1 MKRGVV
7 FLGVLATLVGVGA
20 GVGAAA
26 APELPDSFMP
36 AGLGT
41 QKTVYGDV
49 LADARKMTLY
59 EFDQDKDGKSACAG
73 PCADVR
79 VPLAAPRIG
88 RPAGD
93 WTIVI
98 RDDGSKQWAY
108 KGKPLYGFTGDHAP
122 GDLGGQ
128 GGDWKAVMIAPV
140 FMPADIAIK
149 TTDYGPTF
157 TTADGRTLYMEI
169 SFFYN
174 AGANGTPR
182 HQTSPAPSACA
193 GECAEHWAPLIA
205 PADAKTAG
213 DWSTVMRDDGKP
225 QWAWKGHPLFL
236 YGGDAKP
243 GDTTGE
249 GHWTLIGNVGTHWE
263 VANIVL

>member
-1 MKRGVV
+1 MNLRAGIA
-7 FLGVLATLVGVGA
+7 GVLAALLAT
-20 GVGAAA
+20 AAVA
-26 APELPDSFMP
+26 DDVMP
-36 AGLGT
+36 AGVGT
-41 QKTVYGDV
+41 QKTAYGDV
-49 LADARKMTLY
+49 LADAHKMTLY
-59 EFDQDKDGKSACAG
+59 AFDQDKAGKSACTG

-79 VPLAAPRIG
+79 VPLAAPRVAH
-88 RPAGD
+88 PAGD
-93 WTIVI
+93 WTIVT

-108 KGKPLYGFTGDHAP
+108 KGQPLYGFTGDHAP
-122 GDLGGQ
+122 GDLNGV
-128 GGDWKAVMIAPV
+128 GGDWKAVMVNSA
-140 FMPADIAIK
+140 FMPAGVAIK

-157 TTADGRTLYMEI
+157 TTSDGRTLYMEV

-182 HQTSPAPSACA
+182 HQSSPPPSACA
-193 GECAEHWAPLIA
+193 GECAQTWTPLIA
-205 PADAKTAG
+205 PAEAKPAG
-213 DWSTVMRDDGKP
+213 DWTTVMRDDGKP

-236 YGGDAKP
+236 YARDAKP

>member
-7 FLGVLATLVGVGA
+7 FLGALATLVGG
-20 GVGAAA
+20 GAAA
-26 APELPDSFMP
+26 DDFMP

-59 EFDQDKDGKSACAG
+59 EFDQDKNGKSACTG

-88 RPAGD
+88 RSVGD
-93 WTIVI
+93 WTIVT
-98 RDDGSKQWAY
+98 RDDGSKQWAF

-122 GDLGGQ
+122 SDLNGV
-128 GGDWKAVMIAPV
+128 GGDWKAVMIAPA
-140 FMPADIAIK
+140 FMPAGIAIK

-182 HQTSPAPSACA
+182 HQASPSPSACA
-193 GECAEHWAPLIA
+193 GECAEHWTPLIA
-205 PADAKTAG
+205 PADAKAAG
-213 DWSTVMRDDGKP
+213 DWTTVARDDGKP

-243 GDTTGE
+243 GDTHGE